1 MLRQVQF
8 YGRFTPGS
16 VAAAAAMRAACLG
29 LVALVAGRDFSIP
42 LVINDEQKHLTY
54 GANDDFETVAARF
67 ARDNGLGLGEG
78 CSEPGC
84 VTRGIVAA
92 MRSVAEE
99 AAPPEASRP
108 RGRTLIV

>member
-1 MLRQVQF
+1 MARRTGALRRV
-8 YGRFTPGS
+8 
-16 VAAAAAMRAACLG
+16 CLG

-42 LVINDEQKHLTY
+42 LVINGEQKHLTY

-92 MRSVAEE
+92 MRSVVTTSA
-99 AAPPEASRP
+99 APAQAPPEAARP

>member
-1 MLRQVQF
+1 MARRTGALRRV
-8 YGRFTPGS
+8 
-16 VAAAAAMRAACLG
+16 CLG

-42 LVINDEQKHLTY
+42 LVINGEQKHLTY

-67 ARDNGLGLGEG
+67 ARDNSLGLGEG